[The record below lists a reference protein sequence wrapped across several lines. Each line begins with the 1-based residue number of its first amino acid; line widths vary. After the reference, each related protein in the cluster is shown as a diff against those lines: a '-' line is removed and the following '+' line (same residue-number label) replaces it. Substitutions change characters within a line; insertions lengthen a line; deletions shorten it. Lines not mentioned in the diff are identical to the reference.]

1 MLGHCREVAYLCN
14 SEGCLSIISSALSK
28 IILFSLL
35 HLSHSIKNYPVSTMN
50 NIIPGPPPP
59 PPGGYPPLR
68 PLPPQPPSALGG
80 PPPPPP
86 PGGYPPLSLS
96 PLSSRA
102 PSNPPYN
109 STLNFEPHEI
119 SGPLKFYMGR
129 RHITATSSDRID
141 PNRTVYRLKIHKPSI
156 FDYISNPTIRSIIQ
170 YLVGFFPSVKAIYP
184 EWFLPSTVILKKRK
198 LDWDDEFETEKRIYH
213 HLKPLQGTFIP
224 KFYGEAIYDGS
235 PALVLSKICGQ
246 RLHDIDFDTRPEAD
260 DPIFEAKVEEAFKA
274 LTEYGVIHGDS
285 ELHNIFEVEGRVMI
299 IDFEQAELG
308 SKIWEGSTNK
318 GNVGYLM
325 REFQRARGGTEFIL
339 AECERVMKESIE
351 QAKCKSQDDLYV
363 EICAD

>member
-1 MLGHCREVAYLCN
+1 
-14 SEGCLSIISSALSK
+14 
-28 IILFSLL
+28 
-35 HLSHSIKNYPVSTMN
+35 MN

-119 SGPLKFYMGR
+119 SGPLKFYMG
-129 RHITATSSDRID
+129 
-141 PNRTVYRLKIHKPSI
+141 L
-156 FDYISNPTIRSIIQ
+156 
-170 YLVGFFPSVKAIYP
+170 KAIYP

-285 ELHNIFEVEGRVMI
+285 ELHNIFEVEDRVMI

-339 AECERVMKESIE
+339 AECECVMKESIE